1 MAGLSDILES
11 SPPERLAT
19 GFVFTEGPLYH
30 PDGFYYFVDVRTS
43 KFYRIRPGSPAE
55 LLRENTGEGNGTTFD
70 PQGRLVQCE
79 GGNRRLTRW
88 PADGK
93 FASSEVLIDK
103 FDGKRLNR
111 PNDVVCKSD
120 GSIHFTDPGLRV
132 PLKDREQETAAIYRV
147 KPDGSVGK
155 TADFEYPN
163 GLAFSPD
170 ERILYAA
177 NTRFAMY
184 IHAVELD
191 SAGNMVRRRIF
202 ADMSSDEKIGV
213 PDGMKVD
220 VEGRVYCTGPGGTW
234 VFAADGTRIGIIKT
248 PEVPANL
255 CFGGP
260 DMKTVFFTAHTSVY
274 TMRVK
279 VPGLPGHPYR
289 KG

>member
-1 MAGLSDILES
+1 MNGLSQILEQGEA
-11 SPPERLAT
+11 ERLAT
-19 GFVFTEGPLYH
+19 GFVFTEGPLWH
-30 PDGFYYFVDVRTS
+30 PDGFYYFVDVRAS
-43 KFYRIRPGSPAE
+43 KFYRLKPGGAAE

-70 PQGRLVQCE
+70 PQGRLVLCE

-93 FASSEVLIDK
+93 FASSEVLIDR
-103 FDGKRLNR
+103 FEGKRLNR
-111 PNDVVCKSD
+111 PNDLVCKSD
-120 GSIHFTDPGLRV
+120 RSIYFTDPGLRV
-132 PLKDREQETAAIYRV
+132 PIGEREQETAAIIRV
-147 KPDGSVGK
+147 KPDGSASK
-155 TADFEYPN
+155 IADFEYPN

-170 ERILYAA
+170 ERVLYAA

-184 IHAVELD
+184 IHAIELD
-191 SAGNMVRRRIF
+191 GDGNMVRRRIF
-202 ADMSSDEKIGV
+202 ADMSSDEIEGV